1 MTTASPPDDPSEA
14 AGAQPSG
21 GPVGTGGGLL
31 ASAAPLEQAAVAAA
45 RPHLE
50 ALAAADHHGDVLT
63 AVRDL
68 LQANGAYSEDA
79 YFAGLDLVSREAVR
93 RVKLLTLQVIAPVVY
108 QMRQTKG
115 WVRLP
120 NPQTG
125 VPYDDFDQW
134 AEVAL
139 GLSHTKAT
147 NLCTVYELVLPAAA
161 AQGLTAVDLEEVDE
175 SKLMLVAPL
184 MKEHQRT
191 VERLQREAELHH
203 TPPDEVE
210 LPPVP
215 DVAEILEYAKTG
227 SWQDVRQRV
236 LTAQGVQK
244 ESVEITFLVGRLD
257 DGRYEV
263 HGRLTRAEMLRLDE
277 RLRPRWMELHSQLPI
292 SLHDELRE
300 TEGGEAEGS

>member
-1 MTTASPPDDPSEA
+1 MSATSPSAPPSAGSAPSAALTPAS
-14 AGAQPSG
+14 
-21 GPVGTGGGLL
+21 GGGLL
-31 ASAAPLEQAAVAAA
+31 AAVAPPETAAVLAA
-45 RPHLE
+45 RPSLE

-68 LQANGAYSEDA
+68 LQAQGAYSEEA
-79 YFAGLDLVSREAVR
+79 YFTGLDLVSREAVR
-93 RVKLLTLQVIAPVVY
+93 RVKLLTLQLIAPVVY

-115 WVRLP
+115 WVRLV

-125 VPYDDFDQW
+125 VAYDDFDQW

-147 NLCTVYELVLPAAA
+147 NLCTVYELVLPAAH
-161 AQGLTAVDLEEVDE
+161 AQGLTADDLEEVDE

-191 VERLQREAELHH
+191 VERIQREAELHH
-203 TPPDEVE
+203 TPPEEVQ
-210 LPPVP
+210 LPPTP
-215 DVAEILEYAKTG
+215 DVAEILEHAKTA

-244 ESVEITFLVGRLD
+244 ESVEVQFLVGRLE

-263 HGRLTRAEMLRLDE
+263 HGRLTKAEMLRLDE
-277 RLRPRWMELHSQLPI
+277 RLRPRWVELHSGLPI

-300 TEGGEAEGS
+300 ADPS

>member
-1 MTTASPPDDPSEA
+1 MTATPAADPA
-14 AGAQPSG
+14 AGTALEPAG
-21 GPVGTGGGLL
+21 AALPDAEAVGK
-31 ASAAPLEQAAVAAA
+31 A
-45 RPHLE
+45 RPALE
-50 ALAAADHHGDVLT
+50 ALAASDHHGDVLT

-68 LQANGAYSEDA
+68 LQAEGAYSEAA

-115 WVRLP
+115 WVRLV

-125 VPYDDFDQW
+125 TAYDDFDQW
-134 AEVAL
+134 TEVAL

-147 NLCTVYELVLPAAA
+147 NLCTVFELVLPAAA
-161 AQGLTAVDLEEVDE
+161 QQGLTAADIEEIDE

-203 TPPDEVE
+203 TPADEVQ
-210 LPPVP
+210 LPPTP
-215 DVAEILEYAKTG
+215 KVAEILEYAKTN
-227 SWQDVRQRV
+227 SWQDVRQQV

-244 ESVEITFLVGRLD
+244 ESVEVTLLVGRLE

-263 HGRLTRAEMLRLDE
+263 HGRLTKAEMLRLDE
-277 RLRPRWMELHSQLPI
+277 RLRPRWLELHSSLPV

-300 TEGGEAEGS
+300 ADPS